1 MEKPDVISLISYSI
15 ASAMLLPIGWYLKAN
30 YAEQLGGWVI
40 SWFY

>member
-1 MEKPDVISLISYSI
+1 MEKPDVISLISYGI
-15 ASAMLLPIGWYLKAN
+15 ASALLLPIGWYLKAN